1 MAGPSQTKALNMA
14 AIAIVAAMTVFLLV
28 VGQQLLQPLVIAIV
42 FWFLINVVAS
52 HFLDL
57 RIGRHRLYRPVCFL
71 LAILVLIALL
81 SIIVQ
86 FISASL
92 NDLGSVSQTY
102 EANLREYWERFPLS
116 QNLPA
121 DGLLQSVS
129 QWFDITSMLTTM
141 AITFTGLATDSIL
154 IFIYTLFLL
163 WEQGN
168 FNSKLTALIGDPVR
182 ERSVRKIIER
192 VRSDIQRYI
201 SIKMLTSSATGLLSF
216 LVLNMLGVDFPEIWG
231 ILIFLLNFIPTVGSI
246 IATLMPAT
254 VALAQSTTDGV
265 SLALAVLVFIGALQ
279 VTIGNIIEP
288 RLMGSSLNLSPVV
301 ILFNLALW
309 GTMWGIVGMFL
320 CVPFLIITTIVLSHF
335 PRTRPIAIL
344 LSSNGR
350 IDTPEN

>member
-1 MAGPSQTKALNMA
+1 MPAPSSTKALNLA
-14 AIAIVAAMTVFLLV
+14 SIGIIIALTVVLLV

-42 FWFLINVVAS
+42 FWFLINVIAS
-52 HFLDL
+52 HFLKV
-57 RIGRHRLYRPVCFL
+57 RIGRFHLYRPICFL
-71 LAILVLIALL
+71 LAILVLGALL
-81 SIIVQ
+81 SIIIQ

-92 NDLGSVSQTY
+92 TNLGTVSQTY
-102 EANLREYWERFPLS
+102 ETNLREYWERFPLS
-116 QNLPA
+116 RNLPA
-121 DGLLQSVS
+121 EGLLQSVS

-141 AITFTGLATDSIL
+141 ALTFTGLATDSIL

-168 FNSKLTALIGDPVR
+168 FNSKLTALIGDPVQ
-182 ERSVRKIIER
+182 ERGVRQIIDR

-201 SIKMLTSSATGLLSF
+201 SIKMLTSSATGILSY
-216 LVLNMLGVDFPEIWG
+216 LVLSLLGVDFPEIWG

-265 SLALAVLVFIGALQ
+265 SLSLAVLLFIGALQ

-288 RLMGSSLNLSPVV
+288 RLMGSSLNISPVV

-309 GTMWGIVGMFL
+309 GMMWGIVGMFL

-350 IDTPEN
+350 IDASEN

>member
-1 MAGPSQTKALNMA
+1 MPAPSQTKGLNLA
-14 AIAIVAAMTVFLLV
+14 AIGIVAALTVFMLV

-42 FWFLINVVAS
+42 FWFLINVIAS
-52 HFLDL
+52 HFLKVQ
-57 RIGRHRLYRPVCFL
+57 IGSFRLYRPICFL
-71 LAILVLIALL
+71 LAILVLIALIT
-81 SIIVQ
+81 IIVQ

-92 NDLGSVSQTY
+92 ADLGTVSETY
-102 EANLREYWERFPLS
+102 EANLREYWQRFPLS
-116 QNLPA
+116 RNLPA
-121 DGLLQSVS
+121 EGLLQSVS
-129 QWFDITSMLTTM
+129 QWFDISSMLTTM
-141 AITFTGLATDSIL
+141 ARTFTGLATDSIL
-154 IFIYTLFLL
+154 ICIYTLFLL

-168 FNSKLTALIGDPVR
+168 FNSKLTALISDSVR
-182 ERSVRKIIER
+182 ERSVRKIIEK

-201 SIKMLTSSATGLLSF
+201 TIKMLTSTATGLLSY
-216 LVLNMLGVDFPEIWG
+216 LILSVLGVDFPEIWG
-231 ILIFLLNFIPTVGSI
+231 ILIFLFNFIPTVGSI
-246 IATLMPAT
+246 IATLLPAT

-309 GTMWGIVGMFL
+309 GTMWGVVGMFL

-350 IDTPEN
+350 IDTPEI

>member
-1 MAGPSQTKALNMA
+1 MLAPPQTKALNLA
-14 AIAIVAAMTVFLLV
+14 ANAIIVALTVFMLV
-28 VGQQLLQPLVIAIV
+28 VGQRLLQPLVIAIV
-42 FWFLINVVAS
+42 FWFLINVVAN
-52 HFLDL
+52 HFLKFQ
-57 RIGRHRLYRPVCFL
+57 IGRVRLYRPICFF
-71 LAILVLIALL
+71 LAILVLIALI

-92 NDLGSVSQTY
+92 DDLGTVSGTY
-102 EANLREYWERFPLS
+102 ETNLREYWARFPLAH
-116 QNLPA
+116 NLPA
-121 DGLLQSVS
+121 EGLLQSVS
-129 QWFDITSMLTTM
+129 QWFDISSMLTTM
-141 AITFTGLATDSIL
+141 ALTFTGLATDSIL

-168 FNSKLTALIGDPVR
+168 FNSKLTALVGDPVR
-182 ERSVRKIIER
+182 ERSVRRIINR
-192 VRSDIQRYI
+192 IRSDIQRYI
-201 SIKMLTSSATGLLSF
+201 TIKMLTSTATGVLSY
-216 LVLNMLGVDFPEIWG
+216 LVLSLLGVDFPEIWG
-231 ILIFLLNFIPTVGSI
+231 ILIFMLNFIPTIGSI

-265 SLALAVLVFIGALQ
+265 SLSLAVLVFIGALQ

-320 CVPFLIITTIVLSHF
+320 CVPFLIIATIVLSHF